1 MSKAAA
7 SAEDAQLVCMA
18 EIVGVHGIKGLVKI
32 KLFGDNPAVLTDYA
46 PLCDAQ
52 HKKTFNITKAE
63 PHGNIYLAEIE
74 NVKDRTAAEK
84 LRGTR
89 LFLPRDHLPAIAD
102 DKTFY
107 HADLIGLAAVG
118 RDGAAMGKIISVANF
133 GAGDLLE
140 IKPLKGA
147 SYYLPFND
155 ACVPQ
160 VDIAARKVTI
170 EVPPGLLD

>member
-1 MSKAAA
+1 
-7 SAEDAQLVCMA
+7 MA
-18 EIVGVHGIKGLVKI
+18 EIVGVHGIKGIVKL
-32 KLFGDNPAVLTDYA
+32 KLFGDNPEALTDYA
-46 PLCDAQ
+46 PLCDSQ
-52 HKKTFNITKAE
+52 NKKTFKIIKAE

-89 LFLPRDHLPAIAD
+89 LFLPRAHLPDISD

-118 RDGAAMGKIISVANF
+118 KDGAAMGKIISVANF

-147 SYYLPFND
+147 SYYLPFTD
-155 ACVPQ
+155 ACVPHI
-160 VDIAARKVTI
+160 DITARKVTI
-170 EVPPGLLD
+170 DVPPGLLD